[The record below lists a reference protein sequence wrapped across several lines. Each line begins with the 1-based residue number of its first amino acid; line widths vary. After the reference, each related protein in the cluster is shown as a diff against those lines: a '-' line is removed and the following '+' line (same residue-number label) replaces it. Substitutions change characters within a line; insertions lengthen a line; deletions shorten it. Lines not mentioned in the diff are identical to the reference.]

1 MRGIGSSELR
11 VTSHPQ
17 GSPKT
22 GHPELIEQGLG
33 HGRNAMAIWQDL
45 FSDHGFPHGY
55 QTVKCLR

>member
-33 HGRNAMAIWQDL
+33 DQTKTDL
-45 FSDHGFPHGY
+45 HFSSASY
-55 QTVKCLR
+55 AQTIAVCSSI